1 MIDTLK
7 YTRELE
13 SAGLNS
19 KQAEKMVR
27 AQMNMISDSVA
38 TKADIYQ
45 LRYEMSE
52 KFASLE
58 SRFAKIDSRFSDM
71 DSLFAKMDSRF
82 AKIDSRL
89 GGIDSRLDTLETK
102 LILKLGGLMV
112 SCFVLGFGGL
122 GLAAKFLL

>member
-1 MIDTLK
+1 MIDTLN

-58 SRFAKIDSRFSDM
+58 PRLAKIDS
-71 DSLFAKMDSRF
+71 
-82 AKIDSRL
+82 
-89 GGIDSRLDTLETK
+89 LEK
-102 LILKLGGLMV
+102 NLEKNLIIKLGGLMV
-112 SCFVLGFGGL
+112 TCFFLSFAGL